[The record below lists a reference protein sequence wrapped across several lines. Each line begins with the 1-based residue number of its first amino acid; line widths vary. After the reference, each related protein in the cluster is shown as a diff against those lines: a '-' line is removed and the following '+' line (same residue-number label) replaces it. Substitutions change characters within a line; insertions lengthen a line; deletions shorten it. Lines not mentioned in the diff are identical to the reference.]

1 MKANR
6 KYRNKF
12 MEGYFRVNYPIL
24 YRRWVL
30 DGERRW
36 KIIDSKK
43 GSAKLVKIS
52 FLVILIRDIVMIAWQ
67 IDKKKRN

>member
-1 MKANR
+1 MGKKFKRKLKKMKANR

-30 DGERRW
+30 DGERR
-36 KIIDSKK
+36 
-43 GSAKLVKIS
+43 
-52 FLVILIRDIVMIAWQ
+52 
-67 IDKKKRN
+67 

>member
-30 DGERRW
+30 DGERR
-36 KIIDSKK
+36 
-43 GSAKLVKIS
+43 
-52 FLVILIRDIVMIAWQ
+52 
-67 IDKKKRN
+67 